1 MKVRVEAARGESG
14 LWHFSGAGASQRGP
28 GDWKPQVRGP
38 WGVEPSSGAP
48 RSARPAAPPAAEWA
62 LAGRPG
68 GEAPGGTVLRIRG
81 LPPRWRRGPGGRR
94 KRFGPRGGKGSR
106 GGVSSSLPAQLWLR
120 CRRRRCHS
128 EMGGGH
134 SNRCLVGAPA
144 SARWAPTAFPVT
156 SLLAQPASWGAVRPL
171 LQTRRGQ
178 GVNGLAQAS
187 EGPAEN

>member
-1 MKVRVEAARGESG
+1 MRPHGESRG
-14 LWHFSGAGASQRGP
+14 CGISRELGRRSGGRGT
-28 GDWKPQVRGP
+28 G
-38 WGVEPSSGAP
+38 SL
-48 RSARPAAPPAAEWA
+48 RSAVPGGWSPRPALPGALAPLRPAAAEWA